1 MATGGEEP
9 ALSDEQ
15 MVTLLQFQVQPTG
28 RVDLHRGSHVCVV
41 CDSRWQLGARDARI
55 GSI

>member
-9 ALSDEQ
+9 VLSDEQ

-28 RVDLHRGSHVCVV
+28 CVDLHCGSHVYVV
-41 CDSRWQLGARDARI
+41 CHS
-55 GSI
+55 